1 MFKISGK
8 FDSLEQWCVRQFYIV
23 TEEFNRKIFLK
34 ALTSVGVL
42 KKKAY
47 RVLDP
52 AFCNESLDALFS
64 VVKSAKPFRSVT

>member
-1 MFKISGK
+1 
-8 FDSLEQWCVRQFYIV
+8 V